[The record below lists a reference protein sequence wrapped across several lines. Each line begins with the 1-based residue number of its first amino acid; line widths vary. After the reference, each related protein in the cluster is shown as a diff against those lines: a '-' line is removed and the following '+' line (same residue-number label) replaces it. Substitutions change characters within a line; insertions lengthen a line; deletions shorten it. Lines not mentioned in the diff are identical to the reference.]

1 MPTFK
6 LPLSGNVLQAINP
19 WTAFTSPI
27 GSQMGLF
34 NVTIGQ
40 SSEPEVEA
48 DVLRTWQAMASSWAG

>member
-1 MPTFK
+1 MRTFK
-6 LPLSGNVLQAINP
+6 LPLSGNVLHAINP

-40 SSEPEVEA
+40 SSEPEVKA
-48 DVLRTWQAMASSWAG
+48 DVPSNVAS